1 MEQVIENL
9 VENAI
14 KYGPDEEAPSIEI
27 GEVDGQARIA
37 VVDRGVGIPDA
48 ERERIFERFF
58 RASNVQSVTDTG
70 LGLGLYICRRII
82 DEHGGRIWHEPTPGG
97 GSTFVITLPLE
108 TDRPAADVAD
118 DDERPWQRPVSAE
131 AAADA

>member
-118 DDERPWQRPVSAE
+118 DDERTWQRPVSAE